1 MARQARQIVKKKT
14 RSALKKPAR
23 QPYPSQVRRSA
34 RINTRTKGLKVSFNL
49 GSPSGSLEVPSQ
61 HLPHELGDLND
72 LNSFPGPIKF
82 PSLQNLLEFD
92 VIFLEIN
99 ATTLQK
105 VAVEN
110 CGMPPVEVLLRPDP
124 GVEDSIIPVR
134 PMQEP

>member
-1 MARQARQIVKKKT
+1 
-14 RSALKKPAR
+14 
-23 QPYPSQVRRSA
+23 
-34 RINTRTKGLKVSFNL
+34 
-49 GSPSGSLEVPSQ
+49 
-61 HLPHELGDLND
+61 LND

-82 PSLQNLLEFD
+82 PSLQNLLDFD

-110 CGMPPVEVLLRPDP
+110 CGMPPVEASVEVLLRPDP
-124 GVEDSIIPVR
+124 GVEDIIIPIG